1 MYIADR
7 TECGSA
13 AACTDKFDS
22 RNFAHSVSDSMRA
35 GFEHRSGGRRQIAA
49 HHSIH
54 RRIRLAILSAGRD
67 LKARGTMN
75 TKDVWESVEQY
86 LDNVLVMQ
94 DSALKD
100 GLAAAET
107 AKLPAIQVS
116 SGQGK
121 FLQLLARILG
131 ARNILEIG
139 TLGGYST
146 IWMARALPEG
156 GKIITLEADPKH
168 ADVAR
173 KNFAR
178 AGVETKV
185 ELRLGKALD
194 TLPQIA
200 SEGRGPFDMFFI
212 DANKSN
218 MPEYF
223 EWSLKLA
230 RTGSVIIADNVVR

>member
-1 MYIADR
+1 M
-7 TECGSA
+7 S
-13 AACTDKFDS
+13 
-22 RNFAHSVSDSMRA
+22 N
-35 GFEHRSGGRRQIAA
+35 Q
-49 HHSIH
+49 
-54 RRIRLAILSAGRD
+54 
-67 LKARGTMN
+67 
-75 TKDVWESVEQY
+75 DVWESVEQY
-86 LDNVLVMQ
+86 LDKVLVMQ
-94 DSALKD
+94 DSALQD
-100 GLAAAET
+100 SLASAEA

-116 SGQGK
+116 AGQGK
-121 FLQLLARILG
+121 MLHLMARILG

-139 TLGGYST
+139 TLAGYST

-156 GKIITLEADPKH
+156 GRIITLEADPKH
-168 ADVAR
+168 ADVAL

-200 SEGRGPFDMFFI
+200 AEGRGPFDMFFI

-230 RTGSVIIADNVVR
+230 RTGSIIIADNVVREGAVLDASSKDADIQGIRRFLEMVGKEKRVSGTALQTVSTKNYDGFALVLVTS

>member
-1 MYIADR
+1 MGQELWEAV
-7 TECGSA
+7 
-13 AACTDKFDS
+13 DKFLD
-22 RNFAHSVSDSMRA
+22 
-35 GFEHRSGGRRQIAA
+35 
-49 HHSIH
+49 
-54 RRIRLAILSAGRD
+54 
-67 LKARGTMN
+67 TM
-75 TKDVWESVEQY
+75 
-86 LDNVLVMQ
+86 LIPQ
-94 DSALKD
+94 DSSLDDA
-100 GLAAAET
+100 LAAAAA

-116 SGQGK
+116 SVQGK
-121 FLQLLARILG
+121 FLHLLARILG

-156 GKIITLEADPKH
+156 GRIITLEADPKH
-168 ADVAR
+168 ADVAK

-178 AGVETKV
+178 AGVESKV

-194 TLPQIA
+194 TLPQVA
-200 SEGRGPFDMFFI
+200 ADGRGPFDLFFI

-230 RTGSVIIADNVVR
+230 RKGSVIIADNVVREGAILDEKSKDADIQGIRRFLEMVGKEKCVSGTALQTVSTKNYDGFALVLVTS

>member
-1 MYIADR
+1 M
-7 TECGSA
+7 TQE
-13 AACTDKFDS
+13 
-22 RNFAHSVSDSMRA
+22 
-35 GFEHRSGGRRQIAA
+35 
-49 HHSIH
+49 
-54 RRIRLAILSAGRD
+54 
-67 LKARGTMN
+67 
-75 TKDVWESVEQY
+75 VWEAVDKYFDKMLIPHDST
-86 LDNVLVMQ
+86 LD
-94 DSALKD
+94 DA
-100 GLAAAET
+100 LAAAAA

-116 SGQGK
+116 SVQGK
-121 FLQLLARILG
+121 LLHLLARIMG

-156 GKIITLEADPKH
+156 GRIITLEADPKH
-168 ADVAR
+168 AEVAR

-178 AGVETKV
+178 AGVESKV

-194 TLPQIA
+194 TLPKVA
-200 SEGRGPFDMFFI
+200 ADGLGPFDMFFI

-230 RTGSVIIADNVVR
+230 RTGSVIIADNVVREGAVLDAKSKDDDIQGIRRFLEMVGKEKRVSGTALQTVSTKNYDGFALVLVTS

>member
-1 MYIADR
+1 M
-7 TECGSA
+7 
-13 AACTDKFDS
+13 
-22 RNFAHSVSDSMRA
+22 
-35 GFEHRSGGRRQIAA
+35 
-49 HHSIH
+49 
-54 RRIRLAILSAGRD
+54 
-67 LKARGTMN
+67 
-75 TKDVWESVEQY
+75 TKKVWEAVDTYFDKMLIPHDST
-86 LDNVLVMQ
+86 LD
-94 DSALKD
+94 DA
-100 GLAAAET
+100 LAAAAA

-116 SGQGK
+116 SVQGK
-121 FLQLLARILG
+121 FLHLLARILG

-156 GKIITLEADPKH
+156 GRIITLEADPKH
-168 ADVAR
+168 AEVAR

-178 AGVETKV
+178 AGVEGKV

-194 TLPQIA
+194 TLPKVA
-200 SEGRGPFDMFFI
+200 SDGRGPFDLFFI

-230 RTGSVIIADNVVR
+230 RTGSVIIADNVVREGAVLDAKSKDADIQGIRRFLEMVGKEKRASGTALQTVSTKNYDGFALVLVTS

>member
-1 MYIADR
+1 
-7 TECGSA
+7 
-13 AACTDKFDS
+13 
-22 RNFAHSVSDSMRA
+22 
-35 GFEHRSGGRRQIAA
+35 
-49 HHSIH
+49 
-54 RRIRLAILSAGRD
+54 
-67 LKARGTMN
+67 MN
-75 TKDVWESVEQY
+75 QKVWEAVDQY
-86 LDNVLVMQ
+86 LDKMLIPPDPAMK
-94 DSALKD
+94 DALADATK
-100 GLAAAET
+100 

-116 SGQGK
+116 SMQGK
-121 FLQLLARILG
+121 MLHLMALMTG
-131 ARNILEIG
+131 ARKILEIG

-156 GKIITLEADPKH
+156 GRIVTLEADPKH
-168 ADVAR
+168 AEVAR

-178 AGVETKV
+178 AGVESKV

-200 SEGRGPFDMFFI
+200 ADGIGPFDMFFI

-230 RTGSVIIADNVVR
+230 HKGSVIIADNVVREGAVLDAKSKDADIQGVRRFLEMVGKEKRVSGTVLQTVSTKSYDGFATILVIS

>member
-1 MYIADR
+1 MKDALAD
-7 TECGSA
+7 A
-13 AACTDKFDS
+13 
-22 RNFAHSVSDSMRA
+22 
-35 GFEHRSGGRRQIAA
+35 
-49 HHSIH
+49 
-54 RRIRLAILSAGRD
+54 
-67 LKARGTMN
+67 
-75 TKDVWESVEQY
+75 TK
-86 LDNVLVMQ
+86 
-94 DSALKD
+94 
-100 GLAAAET
+100 

-116 SGQGK
+116 SMQGK
-121 FLQLLARILG
+121 MLHLMALMTG
-131 ARNILEIG
+131 ARKILEIG

-156 GKIITLEADPKH
+156 GRIVTLEADPKH
-168 ADVAR
+168 AEVAR

-178 AGVETKV
+178 AGVESKV

-200 SEGRGPFDMFFI
+200 ADGIGPFDMFFI

-230 RTGSVIIADNVVR
+230 HKGSVIIADNVVREGAVLDAKSKDADIQGVRRFLEMVGKEKRVSGTVLQTVSTKSYDGFATILVIS

>member
-1 MYIADR
+1 M
-7 TECGSA
+7 TQ
-13 AACTDKFDS
+13 K
-22 RNFAHSVSDSMRA
+22 
-35 GFEHRSGGRRQIAA
+35 
-49 HHSIH
+49 
-54 RRIRLAILSAGRD
+54 
-67 LKARGTMN
+67 
-75 TKDVWESVEQY
+75 VWEAVDKY
-86 LDNVLVMQ
+86 FDKTLNPQ
-94 DSALKD
+94 DSALEDALK
-100 GLAAAET
+100 AAKA

-116 SGQGK
+116 SVEGK
-121 FLQLLARILG
+121 LLHLLALMLG

-156 GKIITLEADPKH
+156 GRIITLEADPKH

-178 AGVETKV
+178 AGVESKV

-194 TLPQIA
+194 TLPQVA
-200 SEGRGPFDMFFI
+200 ADARGPFDMFFI

-230 RTGSVIIADNVVR
+230 RKGSVIIADNVVREGKVLDAKSKDADIQGIRRFLEMVGKEKRVSGTALQTVSTKNYDGFALVLVTS

>member
-1 MYIADR
+1 MTR
-7 TECGSA
+7 
-13 AACTDKFDS
+13 
-22 RNFAHSVSDSMRA
+22 
-35 GFEHRSGGRRQIAA
+35 
-49 HHSIH
+49 
-54 RRIRLAILSAGRD
+54 
-67 LKARGTMN
+67 
-75 TKDVWESVEQY
+75 DVWEAVEHY
-86 LDNVLVMQ
+86 FDKVLVAQ
-94 DSALKD
+94 DSALEEA
-100 GLAAAET
+100 LATAAA

-116 SGQGK
+116 SVQGK
-121 FLQLLARILG
+121 LLHLLARILG
-131 ARNILEIG
+131 ARKILEIG

-156 GKIITLEADPKH
+156 GRIITLEADPKH

-200 SEGRGPFDMFFI
+200 AEALGPFDLFFI

-230 RTGSVIIADNVVR
+230 RKGSVIIADNVVRGGAVLDADSKDADIQGVRRFLEMVGKEKRVSGTALQTVSTKNYDGFAMVLVIS